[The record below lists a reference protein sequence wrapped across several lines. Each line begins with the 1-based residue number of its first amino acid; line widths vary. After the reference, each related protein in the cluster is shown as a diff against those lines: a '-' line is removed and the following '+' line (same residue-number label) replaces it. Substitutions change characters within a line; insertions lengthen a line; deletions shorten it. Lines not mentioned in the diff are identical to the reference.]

1 MSLFA
6 EPLGVIETPLSAY
19 ETNVLTVELKR
30 QLPKGTCEQGMNE
43 CQVSVSCFLEFWLLT
58 TCTITR
64 LHDTQSVITKT
75 TRTVIIV
82 II

>member
-1 MSLFA
+1 
-6 EPLGVIETPLSAY
+6 
-19 ETNVLTVELKR
+19 
-30 QLPKGTCEQGMNE
+30 MNE